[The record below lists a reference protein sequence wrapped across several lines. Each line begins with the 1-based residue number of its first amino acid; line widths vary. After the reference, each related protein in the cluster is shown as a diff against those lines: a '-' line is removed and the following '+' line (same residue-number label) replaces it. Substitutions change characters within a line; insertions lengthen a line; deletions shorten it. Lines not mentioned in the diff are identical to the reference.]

1 MKSIF
6 YILLLSCI
14 FLNSCNTPSCA
25 GVVFKNGI
33 SLKDGKPYS
42 GTCETYHPNREL
54 KSIQTYSEGLDDG
67 EWVFYFPNG
76 KIQTKGQFN
85 KGVRIGKWK
94 YYAKNGKIWKVNTYN
109 EVGEPFGEWETY
121 DTINGNLSEVK
132 NAKEIFN

>member
-25 GVVFKNGI
+25 GVVFKNGV

-85 KGVRIGKWK
+85 KGVRIGKWE
-94 YYAKNGKIWKVNTYN
+94 YY
-109 EVGEPFGEWETY
+109 Y
-121 DTINGNLSEVK
+121 DNGNVWRENHYSQNGLKDKVWVEYDLSG
-132 NAKEIFN
+132 NLISSKEFNGSY